1 MASEKLLELR
11 KISKSFLGVKALKE
25 VDFHVSRGE
34 VVSLVGTNGAGKS
47 TLSHIISGIYK
58 PDTGKIFIDEKEVE
72 ISDVNIA
79 DDLGIGM
86 VHQEPTLVPNMTV
99 VANTFLNREIVKRTG
114 VLDERKMEDE
124 CTRILNMLGYKINV
138 YKRISALSIVEKT
151 IVEITK
157 AMLLNP
163 RLLILDEVTAP
174 LNGSEVEHLFQIIAE
189 LKKHDLAI
197 IFIGH
202 RIQEVKRISDRVS
215 VLRDGQIVAELAQ
228 GEISSEKEIIK
239 PMLGESGEFTVTEN
253 ETQGEGKTGDENP
266 LLELKSLTKSKYF
279 KDFNLLL
286 YAGEIIGLA
295 GLKGA
300 GITELFKFIYGRGK
314 LDSGTVVVNGKD
326 ELITSPAAAIKKC
339 GIGFVTNDRQS
350 EGLALIRNVEENT
363 SVTVLDKAWLL
374 HRKEITKDV
383 TRYVQDLD
391 IKTPNL
397 RQEVQFLSGGNQQK
411 IVIAKWLL
419 RNLRIL
425 LIDEPTRGVDIRA
438 KNEIYRLIIEQ
449 KQKQKGII
457 VTSPEIHELVNLCD
471 RIFVVVFGK
480 ITHEIKRGE
489 AGFNEENILSLMH
502 KGAE

>member
-1 MASEKLLELR
+1 VSEKLLELR
-11 KISKSFLGVKALKE
+11 KISKSFLGVNALKE

-58 PDTGKIFIDEKEVE
+58 PDTGKIFIDGKEVE

-79 DDLGIGM
+79 DDFGIGM

-99 VANTFLNREIVKRTG
+99 VANTFLNREIIKKTG

-157 AMLLNP
+157 AMLLSP
-163 RLLILDEVTAP
+163 RILILDEVTAP

-202 RIQEVKRISDRVS
+202 RIQEVRRISDRVS
-215 VLRDGQIVAELAQ
+215 ILRDGQIVAELTQ

-239 PMLGESGEFTVTEN
+239 PMLGESGEFTDTTKN
-253 ETQGEGKTGDENP
+253 EEQREWKSRGEKP
-266 LLELKSLTKSKYF
+266 LLELKSLTKLKYF
-279 KDFNLLL
+279 KDFNLSL

-314 LDSGTVVVNGKD
+314 LDSGTVVVKGKN
-326 ELITSPAAAIKKC
+326 ELITSPSAAIKKC

-363 SVTVLDKAWLL
+363 SVTVLDKTWLL
-374 HRKEITKDV
+374 RRKEITKDV
-383 TRYVQDLD
+383 ALYVRELD

-419 RNLRIL
+419 RNLQIL
-425 LIDEPTRGVDIRA
+425 LIDEPTRGVDIQA

-457 VTSPEIHELVNLCD
+457 VTSPEIYELVNLCD

-480 ITHEIKRGE
+480 IICEIKRGE

-502 KGAE
+502 KRAE